1 MGQRKSKSSETRTI
15 VNILRTPHLYVQVDR
30 DSEIMKITQKD
41 KSVTNVF
48 GWEEEVNL
56 ALNMGSI
63 FNGRIFDVKTR

>member
-1 MGQRKSKSSETRTI
+1 MGQRKSKSSETRPI
-15 VNILRTPHLYVQVDR
+15 VLRTPHLYVQVDR

-41 KSVTNVF
+41 KTVTNVF